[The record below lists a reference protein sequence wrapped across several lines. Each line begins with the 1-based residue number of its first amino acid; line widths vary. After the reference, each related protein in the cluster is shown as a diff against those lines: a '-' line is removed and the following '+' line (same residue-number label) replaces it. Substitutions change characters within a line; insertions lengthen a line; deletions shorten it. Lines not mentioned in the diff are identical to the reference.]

1 MKKFDINLIIFL
13 FILVIY
19 LVGQFLIGTYN
30 PDDKRFVFDAPADV
44 DFLYYGAIVNMLL
57 NSFPPE
63 NPAFAGVKLTQPFL
77 QYYPAA
83 VLAKIFN
90 PYNSIRILNVIYLV
104 LFGLLLKKYFPRRY
118 GLPLIILFAS
128 SSLFVSINAVGVDF
142 IARGFTHVPFFI
154 LITVALFDK
163 RLFLRLLSVFLAG
176 LLNGY
181 LMLIFGIYL
190 GVTLLL
196 HRDRENLLIFI
207 SSLLGLL
214 LASLIVSSE
223 AVEKPVY
230 FILSES
236 YGFNPVEI
244 IKHAAPFLILAFICR
259 HKAMTILM
267 IISIIF
273 GSLIHYN
280 PFFPVFMIYFS
291 GALLLADGEIK
302 FPGAESLV
310 YLFICVLFIGF
321 LISSYDKYNPDSR
334 HYYPRYDFRI
344 EKAVNWIKEN
354 TAQNSVFM
362 ALTADENNLGL
373 IMQDRPVYLGYIGHV
388 SHLGLQ
394 WHQRYDD
401 LLKLYK
407 IGSVPKN
414 VDYIFYGPIEK
425 KYFPNTPIKLPT
437 CYNDEYVEIFKAE

>member
-1 MKKFDINLIIFL
+1 MKKFDINLIMF
-13 FILVIY
+13 FIIIVIY
-19 LVGQFLIGTYN
+19 IAGQFLIGTYN
-30 PDDKRFVFDAPADV
+30 PDDKRFVYTAPADV
-44 DFLYYGAIVNMLL
+44 DFLYYGAIINSVL
-57 NSFPPE
+57 NDFPPE

-83 VLAKIFN
+83 ILAKIFN
-90 PYNSIRILNVIYLV
+90 PYNSIRILNVIYFV

-118 GLPLIILFAS
+118 GLPLIILFAA

-154 LITVALFDK
+154 LITVVLFDK

-181 LMLIFGIYL
+181 LMLIFGAYL
-190 GVTLLL
+190 AVVLLL
-196 HRDRENLLIFI
+196 HRNRENLYIFI

-223 AVEKPVY
+223 AVEKPFY

-236 YGFNPVEI
+236 FGFNPVEI
-244 IKHAAPFLILAFICR
+244 IKHAAPFLILAYICR

-267 IISIIF
+267 TISIVF

-280 PFFPVFMIYFS
+280 PFFPVFMIYFA
-291 GALLLADGEIK
+291 GAILLASGEIK
-302 FPGAESLV
+302 IPKAESLV

-321 LISSYDKYNPDSR
+321 LISSYDKYNPDNR
-334 HYYPRYDFRI
+334 HYYPRYDSRMD
-344 EKAVNWIKEN
+344 KAIDWIKDN
-354 TAQNSVFM
+354 TAKNSTFM
-362 ALTADENNLGL
+362 ALTADENDLGL
-373 IMQDRPVYLGYIGHV
+373 IMQYRPVNLGYIGHI

-394 WHQRYDD
+394 WRQRYDD
-401 LLKLYK
+401 LLKSYK
-407 IGSVPKN
+407 LGIIPKN
-414 VDYIFYGPIEK
+414 IDYIFYGPIEK
-425 KYFPNTPIKLPT
+425 KYFPNAPIKLPA
-437 CYNDEYVEIFKAE
+437 CYKDDYVEIFRAE